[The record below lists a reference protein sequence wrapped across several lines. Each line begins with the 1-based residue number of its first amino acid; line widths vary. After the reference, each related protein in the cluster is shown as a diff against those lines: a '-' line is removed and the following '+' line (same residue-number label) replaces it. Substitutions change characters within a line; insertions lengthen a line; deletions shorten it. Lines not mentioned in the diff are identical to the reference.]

1 MGIEYPGYMI
11 HEAVQW
17 SPVHRQWFFLPR
29 RASKETYTEEADE
42 TRGTNDMIIADE
54 HFTEFKTVKVG
65 TVEDPRRGFS
75 AFQFVPQTD
84 DSIIV
89 ALKSAE
95 KDGIPVA
102 SYISVFD
109 THGNVLL
116 EDQSLHEAHKF
127 EGIAFV

>member
-1 MGIEYPGYMI
+1 MI
-11 HEAVQW
+11 HEAIQW
-17 SPVHRQWFFLPR
+17 SPVHKKWFFLPR
-29 RASKETYTEEADE
+29 RASKETYSEEADE
-42 TRGTNDMIIADE
+42 TRGTNDLIIANED
-54 HFTEFKTVKVG
+54 FTEFKTVKVG
-65 TVEDPRRGFS
+65 KVDDPRRGFS

-84 DSIIV
+84 DSVIV

-109 THGNVLL
+109 INGNIFLS
-116 EDQSLHEAHKF
+116 DQSLDEAHKF